1 MTIGTPKEIKNNE
14 ARVGLHP
21 ANAAALVRAGHRVI
35 IESEAGQGSGYTNE
49 DYTAIGAEI
58 LPDAAA
64 VYAEAEMI
72 VKVKEPLAAEY
83 SLIRE
88 GQILFTY
95 FHFASSRALTQAMLE
110 RKAICIAYETVE
122 DKEGKLPLLIPMSE
136 VAGRMSVQQGAKYL
150 EKPQQGKGILL
161 GGVAGVSPA
170 KVVIIGGGVVGTE
183 AAKMAAGLGA
193 QVFLFDINLN
203 RLRQLGEIL
212 PPNVTPLYST
222 QESLAQHL
230 VDCDLVIGAV
240 LVPGAKAPKIITR
253 EMLKQMEKGTVVVD
267 VAVDQGG
274 CMESCRPTTH
284 EDPIFIEED
293 IVHYCVANIPG
304 AVPITSTNALN
315 NATLGYVLALANKG
329 WKKACTD
336 DPLLGKGLNI
346 VLGKTV
352 HAAVAETFELPLYE
366 NVL

>member
-1 MTIGTPKEIKNNE
+1 MTIGTPKEVKNNE
-14 ARVGLHP
+14 SRVGLHP
-21 ANAAALVRAGHRVI
+21 ANAAALVRAGHKVI
-35 IESEAGQGSGYTNE
+35 IESGAGQGSGYTDE
-49 DYTAIGAEI
+49 DYMAIGAEI

-95 FHFASSRALTQAMLE
+95 FHFASSRALTEAMLE

-122 DKEGKLPLLIPMSE
+122 DKEGRLPLLIPMSE

-150 EKPQQGKGILL
+150 EKPQQGKGVLL
-161 GGVAGVSPA
+161 GGVAGVNPA

-230 VDCDLVIGAV
+230 ADCDLVIGAV

-284 EDPIFIEED
+284 EDPIFIEND

-346 VLGKTV
+346 ISGKTV

>member
-1 MTIGTPKEIKNNE
+1 M
-14 ARVGLHP
+14 GLHP
-21 ANAAALVRAGHRVI
+21 ANAAALVRAEHEVI
-35 IESEAGQGSGYTNE
+35 IESGAGQGSGYTDE
-49 DYTAIGAEI
+49 DYMAIGAEI
-58 LPDAAA
+58 LPDTAA

-95 FHFASSRALTQAMLE
+95 FHFASSRALTEAMLE

-183 AAKMAAGLGA
+183 AAKLAAGLGA

-230 VDCDLVIGAV
+230 ADCDLVIGAV

-253 EMLKQMEKGTVVVD
+253 EMKQMEKGTVVVD

-284 EDPIFIEED
+284 GDPIFIEED

-346 VLGKTV
+346 ISGKTV